1 MRILKLMHK
10 PTQVYITKLA
20 RKNCVEKYGDEW
32 GSLMLESVK
41 HIVPQDVEPP
51 KRTFMQKIVDK
62 IRNSKELTV
71 HISSND
77 KRDFFVN
84 SNLRIGSY
92 NFTSKKQP
100 FDFAQTLYTLKDFKK
115 TVQQTKDDIL
125 QQLTD
130 FNKLRRQFDRKFLR
144 ND

>member
-1 MRILKLMHK
+1 MSILKLMHK
-10 PTQVYITKLA
+10 PTQVYITQMA
-20 RKNCVEKYGDEW
+20 RKNCINKYGEEW
-32 GSLMLESVK
+32 GSLMLESVRNIESK
-41 HIVPQDVEPP
+41 NMSEP
-51 KRTFMQKIVDK
+51 KKSLLQKVVDK

-71 HISSND
+71 NISSDD
-77 KRDFFVN
+77 KNNFFVN
-84 SNLRIGSY
+84 SHLRIGNY

-100 FDFAQTLYTLKDFKK
+100 FDFEQTLYTLRDFRK

-130 FNKLRRQFDRKFLR
+130 FNKLRRKFDRKFFR